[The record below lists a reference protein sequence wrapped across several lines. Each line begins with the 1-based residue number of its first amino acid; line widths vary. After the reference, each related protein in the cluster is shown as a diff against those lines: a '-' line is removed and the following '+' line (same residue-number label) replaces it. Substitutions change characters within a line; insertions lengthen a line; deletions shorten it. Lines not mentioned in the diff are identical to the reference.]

1 MQNKYEVLGV
11 VGEGAYGI
19 VYKCK
24 NKETGK
30 YVAIKKFK
38 EVGDELVKK
47 TMKRELKMLQRLHHP
62 NVVEFQDAFRRKG
75 NLFLVFEFVDKN
87 LLELLQEH
95 PNGLD
100 PNLIRHLIYQL
111 CKSIKY
117 LHEQNIIHRDIK
129 PENLLITDKM
139 ESKLC
144 DFGFARL
151 VSETNEKL
159 TDYVATRWYR
169 APELL
174 LSQGNYGKEV
184 DYWAI
189 GCIMGELVDGNPLFP
204 GENELDQI
212 HCIQKVL
219 GNLTD
224 KQEEMFYNNPIFNGK
239 NLLNVTKPE
248 TLEKRYMGKFSKKA
262 ISFMKGL
269 LALDPKKRLNGNT
282 VFKHAYFEKLVLADL
297 QKEVEQRIQTQTE
310 RNNSFLL
317 GTMKDE
323 QRFASKSKTNND
335 LLNKV
340 TINKNEKSENII
352 NMKNNNE
359 TSQIISTRLIRKNN
373 NSNKLLK
380 INNSNPRINDFS
392 ANENT
397 NNTNTSNINN
407 IVNSNNNM
415 NNLNS
420 IRSIFSNNNYSNT
433 INTLPQN
440 QTNITNINIISYNN
454 YEESLSQGNNN
465 ITLNSNNNI
474 IKKNLGGGNSK
485 KKYTNINKR
494 KEKEKEKSPSTIKM
508 KNSINKM
515 ATSINFNQK
524 NKNNPNF
531 VSFVNQNNTNTTNTN
546 NNNTSNQNNV
556 SNNILDNAYKTFYK
570 KNKEKDI
577 YNIELDLPNYNPND
591 SNDNMK
597 NYMQKNK
604 YDIIHEEEEFTKEEK
619 IKLKQLASLYKNSN
633 LGYYK
638 KNSPDKN
645 IGNKNKYHS
654 KISPNKNG
662 YYHYSNKGGYN
673 KNTFHL
679 PMIQKGGLYNYIYH

>member
-117 LHEQNIIHRDIK
+117 LHDQNIIHRDIK

-224 KQEEMFYNNPIFNGK
+224 KQEEMFYNNPIFSGK

-269 LALDPKKRLNGNT
+269 LAIDPKKQ
-282 VFKHAYFEKLVLADL
+282 E
-297 QKEVEQRIQTQTE
+297 E
-310 RNNSFLL
+310 RKP
-317 GTMKDE
+317 T
-323 QRFASKSKTNND
+323 
-335 LLNKV
+335 
-340 TINKNEKSENII
+340 
-352 NMKNNNE
+352 
-359 TSQIISTRLIRKNN
+359 
-373 NSNKLLK
+373 NKLIEEILK
-380 INNSNPRINDFS
+380 REF
-392 ANENT
+392 E
-397 NNTNTSNINN
+397 
-407 IVNSNNNM
+407 
-415 NNLNS
+415 LNS
-420 IRSIFSNNNYSNT
+420 KLSKQKD
-433 INTLPQN
+433 QN
-440 QTNITNINIISYNN
+440 
-454 YEESLSQGNNN
+454 
-465 ITLNSNNNI
+465 
-474 IKKNLGGGNSK
+474 
-485 KKYTNINKR
+485 
-494 KEKEKEKSPSTIKM
+494 
-508 KNSINKM
+508 
-515 ATSINFNQK
+515 
-524 NKNNPNF
+524 
-531 VSFVNQNNTNTTNTN
+531 
-546 NNNTSNQNNV
+546 
-556 SNNILDNAYKTFYK
+556 
-570 KNKEKDI
+570 KNKENNIDQNKKKEINKD
-577 YNIELDLPNYNPND
+577 NNE
-591 SNDNMK
+591 
-597 NYMQKNK
+597 
-604 YDIIHEEEEFTKEEK
+604 
-619 IKLKQLASLYKNSN
+619 
-633 LGYYK
+633 
-638 KNSPDKN
+638 
-645 IGNKNKYHS
+645 
-654 KISPNKNG
+654 SPNI
-662 YYHYSNKGGYN
+662 
-673 KNTFHL
+673 NTNLLICILLVCFFIIPHPYLSVIILIL
-679 PMIQKGGLYNYIYH
+679 PLLYAKPA